1 MLLLFISMQLPAMQ
15 AARTIIRKNPLS
27 FTIATAATASGLTY
41 ASMQSHKWQ
50 SNFKLKPIK
59 KAIAQEH
66 AYMRMVPSDR

>member
-15 AARTIIRKNPLS
+15 AARNFIRQKPL
-27 FTIATAATASGLTY
+27 TTMIATAATAGGLTY

-50 SNFKLKPIK
+50 SNLKLKPIK
-59 KAIAQEH
+59 KAIAQDH